1 LPRSKTLEKILNMA
15 DTGTIYL
22 LTMEY
27 PPMRGGAGVYCEE
40 LYLAAEKEG
49 ISIQVIGPKTAK
61 KTKQANYLVM
71 PIKGSQDL
79 TCSWKACSYLKN
91 LNLENH
97 TLHLA
102 EPGAL
107 RAWIRFGW
115 RVPTPMRLLITLHG
129 SEIPKFSNN
138 FLERR
143 KFIQILKQA
152 DKIHLLS
159 KHNQMAL
166 LAVCPELEEKII
178 IQSGAPASD
187 VLPTKKVAKV
197 YKQISNGLILLC
209 VGRIHPRKGQLEL
222 LQAIER
228 LPASIKD
235 KVTCR
240 FAGPP
245 TNQAYF
251 KKVTSLSKKSGCKIE
266 FLGELSNTQLI
277 SEYEKADLFAL
288 TSIPL
293 AKSVEGFGFVYLEA
307 SAHGLPIVANRTGGV
322 EDAVVNG
329 QTGLLADPQNQS
341 EVTEHLVTLMEDK
354 DLREA
359 TGNAGVQWATEHS
372 WEKVAQALY

>member
-1 LPRSKTLEKILNMA
+1 MA
-15 DTGTIYL
+15 DKGTIYL

-61 KTKQANYLVM
+61 KTKQANYLDI
-71 PIKGSQDL
+71 PIKGSQDW

-91 LNLENH
+91 LNLGNH

-115 RVPTPMRLLITLHG
+115 RVPKPMRLLITLHG

-143 KFIQILKQA
+143 KFIQSLKQA

-178 IQSGAPASD
+178 IQPGAPASD
-187 VLPTKKVAKV
+187 VLPTEKVAKV
-197 YKQISNGLILLC
+197 YKPIANGLILLC

-222 LQAIER
+222 LMAIEQ
-228 LPASIKD
+228 LPDSIKD
-235 KVTCR
+235 KVTFR

-251 KKVTSLSKKSGCKIE
+251 KKVTSLSEKIGCKIE
-266 FLGELSNTQLI
+266 FLGELSSTQLR

-329 QTGLLADPQNQS
+329 QTGLLADPKNQS
-341 EVTEHLVTLMEDK
+341 EVTEHLITLMEDK

-359 TGNAGVQWATEHS
+359 MGSAGIQWAAEHS
-372 WEKVAQALY
+372 WGKVAQALYK

>member
-1 LPRSKTLEKILNMA
+1 MA
-15 DTGTIYL
+15 EMSTIYM

-40 LYLAAEKEG
+40 LCLAAEKEG
-49 ISIQVIGPKTAK
+49 IRIQVIGPPNAQKAK
-61 KTKQANYLVM
+61 EANYLEM
-71 PIKGSQDL
+71 PVKGSQDWV
-79 TCSWKACSYLKN
+79 CSWKACSYLKN
-91 LNLENH
+91 LDLRTH

-115 RVPTPMRLLITLHG
+115 RVPKPKRLLITLHG
-129 SEIPKFSNN
+129 SEIPKFSNH

-159 KHNQMAL
+159 KHNQKGL
-166 LAVCPELEEKII
+166 IKLCPKLEEKILL
-178 IQSGAPASD
+178 QPGAPASD
-187 VLPTKKVAKV
+187 VVPTEKIAKV
-197 YKQISNGLILLC
+197 YKPIENGLVLLC

-222 LQAIER
+222 LQAMAQ
-228 LPASIKD
+228 LPDSIKD

-240 FAGPP
+240 FAGPS
-245 TNQAYF
+245 NHNAYAKRLGDF
-251 KKVTSLSKKSGCKIE
+251 SKHVGCKVE
-266 FLGELSNTQLI
+266 FLGDLSNTQLRA
-277 SEYEKADLFAL
+277 EYEKADLFAL

-322 EDAVVNG
+322 ENAVIDG
-329 QTGLLADPQNQS
+329 QTGLLADPKNQS
-341 EVTEHLVTLMEDK
+341 EVTEHLVTLIEDRN
-354 DLREA
+354 LREA
-359 TGNAGVQWATEHS
+359 MGKVGSQWAAKHS
-372 WEKVAQALY
+372 WRKVAQALYQ

>member
-1 LPRSKTLEKILNMA
+1 MA
-15 DTGTIYL
+15 DTGTIYI

-49 ISIQVIGPKTAK
+49 IKVQVIGPKTAE
-61 KTKQANYLVM
+61 KTRDTNYLEM
-71 PIKGSQDL
+71 PVKGSQDW

-91 LNLENH
+91 LDLRTH

-115 RVPTPMRLLITLHG
+115 RAPKPKRLLITLHG

-138 FLERR
+138 FLERI
-143 KFIQILKQA
+143 KFIKVLKQA

-159 KHNQMAL
+159 RHNQMAL
-166 LAVCPELEEKII
+166 LALCPELEEKIV
-178 IQSGAPASD
+178 IQPGAPASD
-187 VLPTKKVAKV
+187 VLPTEKLAKV
-197 YKQISNGLILLC
+197 YKPIANGLILLC

-222 LQAIER
+222 LQAIEQ
-228 LPASIKD
+228 LPDSIKG

-251 KKVTSLSKKSGCKIE
+251 KKVISLSEKSGCKIE
-266 FLGELSNTQLI
+266 FLGELSNTQLRA
-277 SEYEKADLFAL
+277 EYEKADLFAL
-288 TSIPL
+288 TSIPM

-322 EDAVVNG
+322 EDAVLNR
-329 QTGLLADPQNQS
+329 QTGLLADPKNIS
-341 EVTEHLVTLMEDK
+341 EVTEHLVTLTK
-354 DLREA
+354 DRNLREA
-359 TGNAGVQWATEHS
+359 MGNAGIQWAAKHS
-372 WEKVAQALY
+372 WEKVAQALYQ

>member
-1 LPRSKTLEKILNMA
+1 MA
-15 DTGTIYL
+15 ETDTIYI

-49 ISIQVIGPKTAK
+49 IKIQVIGPKTAQ
-61 KTKQANYLVM
+61 KTMDSNYLEM
-71 PIKGSQDL
+71 PIKGSQDW

-91 LNLENH
+91 FDLRTH

-115 RVPTPMRLLITLHG
+115 RVPKPKRLLITLHG
-129 SEIPKFSNN
+129 SEIPKFSKN
-138 FLERR
+138 FLERK

-159 KHNQMAL
+159 RHNQKAL
-166 LAVCPELEEKII
+166 IKLCPELEGQIVIEG
-178 IQSGAPASD
+178 GAPASY
-187 VLPTKKVAKV
+187 VVPTEKIAKV
-197 YKQISNGLILLC
+197 YKPIANGLVLLC

-222 LQAIER
+222 LQAVEQ
-228 LPASIKD
+228 LPDSIKD

-240 FAGPP
+240 FAGPS
-245 TNQAYF
+245 NHNAYAKRLGDF
-251 KKVTSLSKKSGCKIE
+251 SKNVGCKVE
-266 FLGELSNTQLI
+266 FLGDLSNTQLRA
-277 SEYEKADLFAL
+277 EYKKADLFAL

-322 EDAVVNG
+322 DDAVVDG
-329 QTGLLADPQNQS
+329 QTGLLADPKNQS
-341 EVTEHLVTLMEDK
+341 EVTAHLVTLIEDK
-354 DLREA
+354 NLREA
-359 TGNAGVQWATEHS
+359 MGNAGIQWAAEHS
-372 WEKVAQALY
+372 WGKVAQALYQ

>member
-1 LPRSKTLEKILNMA
+1 MA

-40 LYLAAEKEG
+40 LYLAAKKEG
-49 ISIQVIGPKTAK
+49 TSIQVIGPKTTQK
-61 KTKQANYLVM
+61 SIYSNYLEIPV
-71 PIKGSQDL
+71 KGSQDW

-91 LNLENH
+91 LNLRTH

-115 RVPTPMRLLITLHG
+115 RVPKPMRLLITLHG

-143 KFIQILKQA
+143 KFIQSLKRA

-178 IQSGAPASD
+178 IQPGAPASD
-187 VLPTKKVAKV
+187 VLPTEKVAKV
-197 YKQISNGLILLC
+197 YKPIANGLILLC

-222 LQAIER
+222 LMAIKQ

-251 KKVTSLSKKSGCKIE
+251 KKVTSLSEKSGCKIE
-266 FLGELSNTQLI
+266 FLEDLSNTQLR

-329 QTGLLADPQNQS
+329 QTGLLADPKNQS

-359 TGNAGVQWATEHS
+359 MGSTGIQWSAEHS
-372 WEKVAQALY
+372 WAKVAQALYK

>member
-1 LPRSKTLEKILNMA
+1 MA
-15 DTGTIYL
+15 ETGTIYM

-40 LYLAAEKEG
+40 LNLAAEKEG
-49 ISIQVIGPKTAK
+49 IKIQVIGPKTAQK
-61 KTKQANYLVM
+61 AKEANYLEM
-71 PIKGSQDL
+71 PIKGSQDWV
-79 TCSWKACSYLKN
+79 CSWKACSYLKK
-91 LNLENH
+91 LDLRTH

-115 RVPTPMRLLITLHG
+115 RVPKPKRLLITLHG

-138 FLERR
+138 FPERR
-143 KFIQILKQA
+143 KFIKILKQA
-152 DKIHLLS
+152 DKLHLLS
-159 KHNQMAL
+159 THNRNAL
-166 LAVCPELEEKII
+166 IKLCPQQEKKILL
-178 IQSGAPASD
+178 QPGGPASD
-187 VLPTKKVAKV
+187 LLPTEKVAKQ
-197 YKQISNGLILLC
+197 YKPIENGLVLLS

-222 LQAIER
+222 LQAIAQ
-228 LPASIKD
+228 LPDSIKN

-240 FAGPP
+240 FAGPR

-251 KKVTSLSKKSGCKIE
+251 KKLNSLSRKSGCKVE
-266 FLGELSNTQLI
+266 FLGDLSNTQLRT
-277 SEYEKADLFAL
+277 EYEKADLFAL

-322 EDAVVNG
+322 EDAVAHRR
-329 QTGLLADPQNQS
+329 TGLLANPQNQS
-341 EVTEHLVTLMEDK
+341 EITEHLVTLMEDR

-359 TGNAGVQWATEHS
+359 MGNSGVQWAAEHC
-372 WEKVAQALY
+372 WGKVAQALYK

>member
-1 LPRSKTLEKILNMA
+1 MA
-15 DTGTIYL
+15 DTGTIYI

-40 LYLAAEKEG
+40 LYLATAELG
-49 ISIQVIGPKTAK
+49 IKVQVIGPKTAE
-61 KTKQANYLVM
+61 KTSDTNYLEM
-71 PIKGSQDL
+71 PVKGSQDW

-91 LNLENH
+91 LDLRTH

-107 RAWIRFGW
+107 RAWIRFGC
-115 RVPTPMRLLITLHG
+115 RVSKPKKLLITLHG

-138 FLERR
+138 FLERI
-143 KFIQILKQA
+143 KFIKILKQA

-159 KHNQMAL
+159 RHNQMAL
-166 LAVCPELEEKII
+166 LALCPELEEKIV
-178 IQSGAPASD
+178 IQPGAPASD
-187 VLPTKKVAKV
+187 VLPTEKLAKV
-197 YKQISNGLILLC
+197 YKPIANGLILLC

-222 LQAIER
+222 LQAIEQ
-228 LPASIKD
+228 LPDSIKG

-251 KKVTSLSKKSGCKIE
+251 KKVISLSEKSGCKIE
-266 FLGELSNTQLI
+266 FLGELSNTQLRA
-277 SEYEKADLFAL
+277 EYEKADLFAL
-288 TSIPL
+288 TSIPM

-322 EDAVVNG
+322 EDAVLNR
-329 QTGLLADPQNQS
+329 QTGLLADPKNLS
-341 EVTEHLVTLMEDK
+341 EVTEHLVTLTK
-354 DLREA
+354 DRNLREA
-359 TGNAGVQWATEHS
+359 MGNAGIQWAAEHS
-372 WEKVAQALY
+372 WSKVAQALYQQG